1 MFYRSSSIVKGQM
14 LLSKVNSDL
23 TANLNYIKN
32 LFIHYFLS
40 IENEHNA

>member
-23 TANLNYIKN
+23 TANNEFKLYQE
-32 LFIHYFLS
+32 FIHTLFPL
-40 IENEHNA
+40 NRD

>member
-23 TANLNYIKN
+23 IANNEFKLYRELIHT
-32 LFIHYFLS
+32 LFLLHRD
-40 IENEHNA
+40 